1 MGGVLL
7 TQVWDDTLKRLIM
20 ANPQDFVSMI
30 IEEARYEGDLA
41 TELKNWTRRADVAMS
56 ILLHG
61 EKMVLD
67 LEIQSTQDDTMG
79 QRLLEYNVLAT
90 REHNCRV
97 ISCVIYLRE
106 DDNIVESPLIWGLPN
121 GAQILVFRY
130 IVIKMWELPVQDI
143 LESGLVG
150 LYPLLP
156 LAEGGKQYHVIDT
169 MIEQIVAAKQWHL
182 LSFSHIIAG
191 LVFTQEQDH
200 EYLQRRFAVFEDI
213 LEESW
218 VYQEIEKKGLE
229 KGLKQGLEKGVK
241 QGLEKVVKQG
251 LEKGV
256 KQGLEKG
263 VKQGLERG
271 LMSYR
276 QTILRIVEARFLTLT
291 DWVQQQLNAV
301 TDLTMLQ
308 NMSVSVSL
316 AQSSDEARI
325 ALLNILQNKN
335 GIQD

>member
-1 MGGVLL
+1 MSVYGIVRLILYKERVSSREIYWRVLL

-41 TELKNWTRRADVAMS
+41 SELKNWTRRADVVMS

-67 LEIQSTQDDTMG
+67 VEIQSTQDDTMG

-106 DDNIVESPLIWGLPN
+106 EKNIVESPLIWELPN

-130 IVIKMWELPVQDI
+130 IVMKMWEIPVQDI
-143 LESGLVG
+143 LESGLIG

-156 LAEGGKQYHVIDT
+156 LAEGGKQHHVVDT

-182 LSFSHIIAG
+182 LSFCHIIAG
-191 LVFTQEQDH
+191 LVFTEEQDH

-213 LEESW
+213 LAESW
-218 VYQEIEKKGLE
+218 VYQEIEKK
-229 KGLKQGLEKGVK
+229 
-241 QGLEKVVKQG
+241 G

-276 QTILRIVEARFLTLT
+276 QTILQIVQARFPTLT

-316 AQSSDEARI
+316 AQSSEEARM

-335 GIQD
+335 GILD

>member
-1 MGGVLL
+1 M
-7 TQVWDDTLKRLIM
+7 
-20 ANPQDFVSMI
+20 
-30 IEEARYEGDLA
+30 
-41 TELKNWTRRADVAMS
+41 
-56 ILLHG
+56 
-61 EKMVLD
+61 
-67 LEIQSTQDDTMG
+67 
-79 QRLLEYNVLAT
+79 EYNVLAT

-229 KGLKQGLEKGVK
+229 KG
-241 QGLEKVVKQG
+241 VKQG

-276 QTILRIVEARFLTLT
+276 QTILRIVEARFPTLT

-316 AQSSDEARI
+316 AQSSEEARM

-335 GIQD
+335 GILD